1 MEEKN
6 TSELPPSLR
15 RHIIRRDQPPQPI
28 SHREGRFHDD
38 TLPPLSGAPQIPLGG
53 LPHYHPGHGRGASVV
68 DPIRPL
74 PGPAA
79 LIGQR
84 SPSPGYSSTPP
95 RQPPFISSSQFQE
108 PPRHP
113 SVWQEGEAG
122 PSSLQHAQHYREL
135 GEGPRYRLPRISP
148 PPMPPRPV
156 QIRPPPHPPSYEPG
170 ARLTHSEPPRASYP
184 YPEGGVS
191 QSWSGQSYPSTSAA
205 RYETHPSAQP
215 DPQQHTRPLLA
226 RRDAGSSTRSE
237 SADPPTPLSRTPEV
251 VTEGEGPSRGRTPA
265 VRHPR
270 GPRKT
275 EVACNF
281 CRGRKLRC
289 DGGRPSC
296 YNCTQRNK
304 ECFYEAQPR
313 RRGPGRAPK
322 GSKSRR
328 LESGTASPSQKGDS
342 PPPQTPISET
352 TQQYDDEGSEDEDEG
367 HSSMGPSRRRGE
379 EG

>member
-38 TLPPLSGAPQIPLGG
+38 TLPPLSGGPQIPLGG
-53 LPHYHPGHGRGASVV
+53 LPHYHPGHGRGTSVV

-79 LIGQR
+79 LIGRR
-84 SPSPGYSSTPP
+84 SPSPGYPSTPP
-95 RQPPFISSSQFQE
+95 RQPPFASTSQFRE

-113 SVWQEGEAG
+113 SVWQEDTGCHVSALLQCLRIRAKYDHRLIRLVMSQGQDSHTLNRHELHIRTLKAG
-122 PSSLQHAQHYREL
+122 YRSHGL
-135 GEGPRYRLPRISP
+135 
-148 PPMPPRPV
+148 
-156 QIRPPPHPPSYEPG
+156 
-170 ARLTHSEPPRASYP
+170 
-184 YPEGGVS
+184 
-191 QSWSGQSYPSTSAA
+191 
-205 RYETHPSAQP
+205 
-215 DPQQHTRPLLA
+215 HTRPLLA
-226 RRDAGSSTRSE
+226 RRDPGSSTRSE

-304 ECFYEAQPR
+304 ECAYEAQPR